1 MNREDVIRAL
11 KTLRDRKG
19 DKHDIARRFEAIQSV
34 EDFTNSEAGERKVGG
49 KEDETL
55 CGKGD

>member
-19 DKHDIARRFEAIQSV
+19 DEHDIGRRFEAIQSV
-34 EDFTNSEAGERKVGG
+34 EDFTNSEAGERGVGG
-49 KEDETL
+49 
-55 CGKGD
+55 